1 MQFALHLRTI
11 KKLNYLIY
19 QFFLKENLLVMIGFR
34 TCYFLTSPTNLLFH
48 CNCFQPYSKDDLKS
62 DCITHLVKAHQY
74 FPTDHRIKYKL
85 LTKNFQDRKRE
96 RIRMRGE
103 EYESEMES
111 WPFMALPLLISP
123 VHPLPLCNSH
133 TGFSAS

>member
-1 MQFALHLRTI
+1 MDFELAI
-11 KKLNYLIY
+11 
-19 QFFLKENLLVMIGFR
+19 F
-34 TCYFLTSPTNLLFH
+34 SPAPPIPLLFH
-48 CNCFQPYSKDDLKS
+48 FNCFQPYSKDDLKS

-74 FPTDHRIKYKL
+74 FPTEHRIKYKL
-85 LTKNFQDRKRE
+85 LTKTFKDRKKE

-103 EYESEMES
+103 EYQSEMES

-133 TGFSAS
+133 TGFSASWTCHAPSLYLWLLASFVWSV